1 MVVDDHEDVAKMSAM
16 LLQSWGYEVLTA
28 YSGEE
33 ALQAADGF
41 NPRIIL
47 LDIDMPDMDGYETAR
62 RIRGHPALQG
72 VRLVSVTGYGH
83 DIDLAYWREAGFDD
97 SLVKPVEPGDLKQV
111 LDRHAAL
118 ESTDKRR
125 GAGQR

>member
-1 MVVDDHEDVAKMSAM
+1 MDDHEDVARMSAM
-16 LLQSWGYEVLTA
+16 LLKSWGYEVLTA

-41 NPRIIL
+41 KPHIIL

-62 RIRGHPALQG
+62 RIRGNPALQD

-97 SLVKPVEPGDLKQV
+97 SLVKPVEPDDLKQV
-111 LDRHAAL
+111 LFRHAATG
-118 ESTDKRR
+118 STGKD
-125 GAGQR
+125 

>member
-1 MVVDDHEDVAKMSAM
+1 MDDHEDVAKMSAM
-16 LLQSWGYEVLTA
+16 LLKSWGYEVLTA

-33 ALQAADGF
+33 ALRTAGGF
-41 NPRIIL
+41 DPRIIL

-62 RIRGHPALQG
+62 RIRGDPALQG

-111 LDRHAAL
+111 LVRHAAPV
-118 ESTDKRR
+118 STDTRQ
-125 GAGQR
+125 GVG